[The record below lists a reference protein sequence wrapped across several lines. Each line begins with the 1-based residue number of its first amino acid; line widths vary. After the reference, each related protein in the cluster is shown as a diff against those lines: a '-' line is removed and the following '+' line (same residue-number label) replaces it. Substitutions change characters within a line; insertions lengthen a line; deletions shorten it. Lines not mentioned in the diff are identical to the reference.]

1 MLRLAPLVLFVLS
14 LGPVRAQHAA
24 PAPDTLVAADYDAFT
39 LVAPRSDAAAR
50 RAAATAQFEFDLRGF
65 PPAAEEAFRFAASI
79 WASHLESSVPI
90 RVRAE
95 FTELDSQ
102 TLGAAGPACVEARP
116 EFPLADTWYPVAL
129 AEALLGTN
137 LNPPGADVCPDVDIV
152 ATFNS
157 ALDID
162 ENGSIDWYYGTD
174 GGTPAGQYDFATVVL
189 HELGHGLGFVGTFE
203 VGTDEAEASCPA
215 SLGDISVGFGCW
227 GIGGNGSPIQPL
239 VFDRFAEDDQGVPLL
254 DQNVYPNPS
263 LALGSVLQS
272 EAVLFDGPTALTANG
287 TFPIDLYAPSNFE
300 PGSSFSHLD
309 ESVSPPGDPNSLMTP
324 QLARAEVIYSP
335 GPFTCAIMGDIGW
348 TLGADCEALL
358 EGGLSSF
365 IARASDEDVVLIFR
379 LGVGS
384 GFTEAVLEEQ
394 RGDEYVPV
402 TLAVPTDPDN
412 ADVYEIDLGRLAPG
426 RYTFRL
432 RLRRPDGSTAL
443 SRELRVGVPPSRR
456 LAVFP
461 NPFGEEAKVVLDLTD
476 VPDEVA
482 GATRVAVY
490 DVLGREVA
498 ELLAGRSG
506 ASGVLELVLDGRQL
520 ASGIYF
526 VRATGATFEATQTI
540 TRVR

>member
-1 MLRLAPLVLFVLS
+1 MLRLALLVPIVFA

-24 PAPDTLVAADYDAFT
+24 PPPDTLVAADYDAFT
-39 LVAPRSDAAAR
+39 FVAPRSHAAR
-50 RAAATAQFEFDLRGF
+50 WAAATAQFEFDLRGF
-65 PPAAEEAFRFAASI
+65 PPEAEEAFRFAASI

-90 RVRAE
+90 HVRAD
-95 FTELDSQ
+95 FTELDAQ
-102 TLGAAGPACVEARP
+102 TLGAAGPACVEARAGLP
-116 EFPLADTWYPVAL
+116 QEDTWYPVAL

-137 LNPPGADVCPDVDIV
+137 LNPPGATVCPGVDVI

-157 ALDID
+157 ALDVD
-162 ENGSIDWYYGTD
+162 ENGTVDWYYGTD
-174 GGTPAGQYDFATVVL
+174 GNTPAGHYDFATVVL
-189 HELGHGLGFVGTFE
+189 HELGHGLGFIGTFKVGTE
-203 VGTDEAEASCPA
+203 EEEDGCPE
-215 SLGDISVGFGCW
+215 SLGDIPTDFGCW
-227 GIGGNGSPIQPL
+227 GIGGTNNPVLPL
-239 VFDRFAEDDQGVPLL
+239 IFDRFAEDDRGVPLL
-254 DQNVYPNPS
+254 DQDVYPNPS
-263 LALGSVLQS
+263 LALGLALQS
-272 EAVLFDGPTALTANG
+272 EALVFDGPTALTANG

-324 QLARAEVIYSP
+324 QLARAEAIFSP
-335 GPFTCAIMGDIGW
+335 GPFTCAVMGDIGW

-394 RGDEYVPV
+394 AGGGYVQV
-402 TLAVPTDPDN
+402 TGALPTDPDN

-432 RLRRPDGSTAL
+432 RLRRDDGSVTL
-443 SRELRVGVPPSRR
+443 SRELSVGVPPDQR

-461 NPFGEEAKVVLDLTD
+461 NPFAEQARVVVDLTD
-476 VPDEVA
+476 VADEVA
-482 GATRVAVY
+482 RTVRVAVY

-498 ELLAGRSG
+498 ELAAGAGG
-506 ASGVLELVLDGRQL
+506 ASGVLELVLDGRRL
-520 ASGIYF
+520 ASGVYF
-526 VRATGATFEATQTI
+526 VRATGATFEATQTV
-540 TRVR
+540 THVR